1 MISFFGQ
8 RDSLGHLIQSSEHH
22 RIGRIECCRTGLGTW
37 GDEVFLWQ
45 VASNI
50 LQVDLIII
58 PCFRESSVH
67 QGLGFTLIKSFERPK
82 HLPLYLFSFW
92 NLTLTRHITSVYYQ
106 TIPKRMWFWLT
117 GWRKNRHTIDS
128 LRSSVLQES
137 YHDSRLELSDGR
149 WDYTSAIILECL
161 LFLLALCNVNAAGA
175 N

>member
-8 RDSLGHLIQSSEHH
+8 GDSLGHLIQSSEHH
-22 RIGRIECCRTGLGTW
+22 RIGRIECCRTGLGAMKCSC
-37 GDEVFLWQ
+37 GKWQ
-45 VASNI
+45 VTFYKSTSSSFHAFGSHQFIKDSALLLLNPLKDQSI
-50 LQVDLIII
+50 FHFISS
-58 PCFRESSVH
+58 PFR
-67 QGLGFTLIKSFERPK
+67 
-82 HLPLYLFSFW
+82 